1 MQNTGPPIGG
11 SSISSVLD
19 GEGSEMTQTS
29 SPHSYS
35 YVFIITVTT
44 S

>member
-29 SPHSYS
+29 SPTA
-35 YVFIITVTT
+35 TVMFL